1 MLSSAFRVALL
12 AGSLALD
19 VFAVGIGVGIGGV
32 SVGARVRIGLAFGS
46 AEVVMNLL
54 GVALGAAA
62 GHTIGAV
69 AGYLG
74 FAALIGVGIWMI
86 VESLREQE
94 KTFDLSAGWGLMLAS
109 LSVSLD
115 SLGVGFSILYVGVPL
130 VPTLIAI
137 GFASFTSTAL
147 GLTFGQMLGRR
158 AESSAAV
165 AAGVVLIGTGIL
177 FAALKYM
184 GAS

>member
-19 VFAVGIGVGIGGV
+19 VFAVGVGVGIRGA
-32 SVGARVRIGLAFGS
+32 SVAARVRIGLAFAG
-46 AEVVMNLL
+46 AEVLMNVL

-62 GHTIGAV
+62 GRVVGAV

-74 FAALIGVGIWMI
+74 FAALIGVGLWMI
-86 VESLREQE
+86 VEALRERE
-94 KTFDLSAGWGLMLAS
+94 VTFDLSRGWGLTLAS

-137 GFASFTSTAL
+137 ALASFTSTTL
-147 GLTFGQMLGRR
+147 GLTFGRFLGRR
-158 AESSAAV
+158 AESSAAL
-165 AAGVVLIGTGIL
+165 AAGAVLVATGIL
-177 FAALKYM
+177 FAALKFA
-184 GAS
+184 GGR

>member
-1 MLSSAFRVALL
+1 MVSSPFRVALL

-19 VFAVGIGVGIGGV
+19 VFAVGVGVGIRGA
-32 SVGARVRIGLAFGS
+32 SIAARVRIGLAFAS
-46 AEVVMNLL
+46 AEVVMNLI
-54 GVALGAAA
+54 GVGLGAAA
-62 GHTIGAV
+62 GRTIGAV

-86 VESLREQE
+86 VETLRQQE
-94 KTFDLSAGWGLMLAS
+94 ETFDLSQGWGLMLAS

-130 VPTLIAI
+130 IPTLIAI
-137 GFASFTSTAL
+137 AFASFTSTAL
-147 GLTFGQMLGRR
+147 GLTFGRILGKR
-158 AESSAAV
+158 AESSAAF
-165 AAGVVLIGTGIL
+165 AAGVVLIATGVL